1 VLPGKHF
8 LMIEDF
14 VDVSKPVKFHQLATS
29 VSDPF
34 GDDTDDALIGQAS
47 DSTGGSKN
55 RVLKMVLTDGC
66 RSVTAIEVIPIV
78 DIPQQLSRLP

>member
-1 VLPGKHF
+1 
-8 LMIEDF
+8 MIEDF

-34 GDDTDDALIGQAS
+34 GDDTDDAVIGQAS
-47 DSTGGSKN
+47 DSYGRRTGGSKN

-66 RSVTAIEVIPIV
+66 RSVTAIEVVPIV
-78 DIPQQLSRLP
+78 EIPQQLSRLP